1 MLHTVTTSPFQTAA
15 LADCLR
21 YSSQNDAIL
30 LLQDAI
36 IAAIDENN
44 WCEALKKSGRK
55 IYVLQED
62 IVARGLVGKVTSG
75 FEVVDYNGFVL
86 LSVECETQM
95 KWQ

>member
-30 LLQDAI
+30 LLQDAV

-44 WCEALKKSGRK
+44 WCQALKNSGQK
-55 IYVLQED
+55 IYVLHED
-62 IVARGLVGKVTSG
+62 ALARGLIEKLTAG
-75 FEVVDYNGFVL
+75 FEVIDYNGFVL
-86 LSVECETQM
+86 LSSKCETQM
-95 KWQ
+95 KWA